1 MSVQNYLRNQGY
13 AFSSSVRIGRVLNK
27 KLISKF
33 NLKFNFETFKI
44 VKFYQVVVLILL
56 SGGVKNFSPR
66 FHVTFCFQ

>member
-1 MSVQNYLRNQGY
+1 MSIQNYLRNQGY

-27 KLISKF
+27 NI
-33 NLKFNFETFKI
+33 KFNFETFKI